1 MTRLTLSE
9 AEELIADR
17 MFGYGEKINATTYEG
32 GIYDMDIAEARIE
45 AENFIASLG
54 REIDPQTIEIR
65 PDRLDD
71 MDIPCVAVT
80 VKIGETA

>member
-9 AEELIADR
+9 AEELISDR

-71 MDIPCVAVT
+71 MDIPCVAIT
-80 VKIGETA
+80 VKVQPCS